1 MPVSNDPI
9 ARADNAPSPEDITE
23 GRSTRSDRLEGA
35 ADEILARGARP
46 RPLRRAVRE
55 DAAEVRDWAR
65 HRGSQACEAIRDEP
79 IRMTLYALGIGVLIG
94 LLAAR

>member
-1 MPVSNDPI
+1 MSVSNDPF
-9 ARADNAPSPEDITE
+9 ANTDGAPSPEDINE
-23 GRSTRSDRLEGA
+23 DRSTLGDRLEGA
-35 ADEILARGARP
+35 ADEIIAAGTRP
-46 RPLRRAVRE
+46 RPLRQAVRE

-65 HRGSQACEAIRDEP
+65 HRGSEACEAIRDEP

>member
-1 MPVSNDPI
+1 MPLSHET
-9 ARADNAPSPEDITE
+9 PSAEDTTAE
-23 GRSTRSDRLEGA
+23 DAYAG
-35 ADEILARGARP
+35 RP
-46 RPLRRAVRE
+46 RALRRAVRE

-79 IRMTLYALGIGVLIG
+79 IRMTLYALGVGVLIG